1 MDPTQ
6 SPGARQAAIAEQ
18 AAMKAAAM
26 ERSRRANAMGGAP
39 GRTYPSYNVFIV
51 IGVIL
56 TAIGSFV
63 ALLLRS

>member
-39 GRTYPSYNVFIV
+39 GRTYPSYNAFIV
-51 IGVIL
+51 IGVIVA
-56 TAIGSFV
+56 AIGSFV